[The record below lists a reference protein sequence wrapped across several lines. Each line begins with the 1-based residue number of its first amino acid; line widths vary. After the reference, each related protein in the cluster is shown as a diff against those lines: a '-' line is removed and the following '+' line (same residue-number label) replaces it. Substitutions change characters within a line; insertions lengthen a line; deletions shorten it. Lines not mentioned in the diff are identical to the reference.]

1 MRRLYQTMMPRLVLK
16 AVLLSFGQGL
26 SSPAQ
31 SAGVSPGD
39 CPQYL
44 QFVLKSE
51 KQLNAE
57 RLIADHLSE
66 RPFFAG
72 RAFPVLRVVYEDPHV
87 SVFRAKSADPGKPD
101 EIYKTLSLAEALN
114 DQQAFR
120 VLRDEAENTSGGVR
134 ILDSTVLTPREGEPM
149 SLSTTVLQKTAAV
162 DGRTLFE
169 VLADPGVDPARKAR
183 LRSRFEKW
191 LREMGALLN
200 DRGYRLVIRDSG
212 PAFFAKNRNDSFSE
226 QPLMLEAKKP
236 WRALIEG
243 DFFELDAYRSLE
255 RLSRGSIFNLLSIDH
270 CTFIHLK
277 SDNIMVDARD
287 ELILFDPN

>member
-1 MRRLYQTMMPRLVLK
+1 
-16 AVLLSFGQGL
+16 
-26 SSPAQ
+26 
-31 SAGVSPGD
+31 
-39 CPQYL
+39 
-44 QFVLKSE
+44 
-51 KQLNAE
+51 
-57 RLIADHLSE
+57 
-66 RPFFAG
+66 
-72 RAFPVLRVVYEDPHV
+72 
-87 SVFRAKSADPGKPD
+87 
-101 EIYKTLSLAEALN
+101 
-114 DQQAFR
+114 
-120 VLRDEAENTSGGVR
+120 
-134 ILDSTVLTPREGEPM
+134 
-149 SLSTTVLQKTAAV
+149 VLQKTAAV